1 MTLTF
6 YYAPMSTA
14 TLTHLVLEEL
24 GVPFEKVKLDLQK
37 GETKTAEYKKINPN
51 GRVPCVVHDGVAIW
65 ESAALTMY
73 LGETFGVEGGL
84 YPPPGTRRGQAM
96 MWIAWTNASL
106 GEAIYRFARNTMEWC
121 PPEQRNAAAGAQ
133 AKLDIAEHLGVL
145 DGALADRPFLVGEY
159 TLADMHLHSICDWM
173 RHMKLDFSPFPNV
186 NAWGERCSARPA
198 YQRVMAAGG

>member
-14 TLTHLVLEEL
+14 TLTHLILEEL
-24 GVPFEKVKLDLQK
+24 GVPVEKIKLDIQK

-73 LGETFGVEGGL
+73 LGETFGVERGL

-96 MWIAWTNASL
+96 TWIAWTNASL
-106 GEAIYRFARNTMEWC
+106 GDAMSRFTRNTLEWY
-121 PPEQRNAAAGAQ
+121 PAEQRNAAAGEQ
-133 AKLDIAEHLGVL
+133 ARKDVAEYLGVL
-145 DGALADRPFLVGEY
+145 DSALADRPFLTGEY

-173 RHMKLDFSPFPNV
+173 RHLKVDFSPFANV

-198 YQRVMAAGG
+198 YQKIMAAGG